1 MNYLEEY
8 NQLKELLQ
16 ESSSPT
22 NSTQLETFKWLHS
35 VWIEKGNEVLEG
47 LQGFYNYTV
56 KHYCDIDMSPEDII
70 SIVSN
75 KIPEE
80 LEAFPETFKKDKQE
94 LYKKLLSFE

>member
-16 ESSSPT
+16 DSPNPT

-35 VWIEKGNEVLEG
+35 VWIEKAEGVLENLQEFYRYRSQRRVALCLGRDYNEVD
-47 LQGFYNYTV
+47 F
-56 KHYCDIDMSPEDII
+56 
-70 SIVSN
+70 
-75 KIPEE
+75 PEE
-80 LEAFPETFKKDKQE
+80 LEAFLDTFKKDKQE